1 MQYYYSASTGGFY
14 VSTIHSDIPEDAKE
28 ISEEKYSALLAGQN
42 TGKIILA
49 DSEGFPVLVDAP
61 APSADVIQ
69 ARRRQAYQLLADPLF
84 FGWQR
89 GDNTEAEWLAAVDK
103 IKADYPYPT
112 S

>member
-1 MQYYYSASTGGFY
+1 MT
-14 VSTIHSDIPEDAKE
+14 E
-28 ISEEKYSALLAGQN
+28 IIFREPTEEELAEQ
-42 TGKIILA
+42 A
-49 DSEGFPVLVDAP
+49 QWVAEAP
-61 APSADVIQ
+61 ARERAFIEET
-69 ARRRQAYQLLADPLF
+69 RRQAYQREADPLF